1 MKQQR
6 HLSDQITRILAMV
19 MALALASAALAT
31 GSQAYVYHRIAQNTA
46 DAAAVA
52 ASQKLAQLCS
62 RVPASNDWTQVRD
75 TVKLFVMLNDR
86 ALGQENN
93 GEQAGSEASY
103 KIYYINSAGNRL
115 YGDLTIEGSR
125 IIPCGNNNGPLLG
138 YRATGIEVVVD
149 KHFRS
154 LVDLIGQGQ
163 LTASASAKAN
173 YDVPAQTLTNEF
185 KVSDTRPNTYTQ
197 CSTLP

>member
-1 MKQQR
+1 MRQQR

-19 MALALASAALAT
+19 MAVALASAALAT

-163 LTASASAKAN
+163 LTASGSAKAN
-173 YDVPAQTLTNEF
+173 YGLTLPTLANE
-185 KVSDTRPNTYTQ
+185 SNARDTDLIARVRL
-197 CSTLP
+197 STLP